1 MRKSRKG
8 GVFYDWLKHRRL
20 ALRRRQGDLPRNASQ
35 RAAKNKITKD
45 GFLLPYKSSITERKM
60 ARRVNVSNG
69 DFERDCRKALELR
82 KAKNKL
88 SKKELKD
95 EVNNL

>member
-1 MRKSRKG
+1 MGENSNW
-8 GVFYDWLKHRRL
+8 FDHRHGSV
-20 ALRRRQGDLPRNASQ
+20 RRRQGDLPKNAAQ
-35 RAAKNKITKD
+35 RAAKDKITKD

-60 ARRVNVSNG
+60 ARRVNISNG
-69 DFERDCRKALELR
+69 DFERDCRKALNLK

-95 EVNNL
+95 EVDNL